1 MTKKTYKN
9 QLKGFREAAQSL
21 KLYRR
26 ADLTDINNGDNLIE
40 KLYVDAL
47 PEEHILQTVI
57 RGNTTFIIGR
67 KGTGKSTIFQRS
79 QFEIRKLK
87 EAVSA
92 YIDIKTIYES
102 SQVDPVLLSKIDEVG
117 SGLPAAKL
125 QELLLHKAFLKDVVE
140 EIKAQLKE
148 RIKISFWQK
157 LKSHFPSSLDGLFKD
172 LDDLVSE
179 AEKIDLTNISG
190 LISKKTK
197 TQKQKKESNE
207 TNFSLQGEL
216 SDEAKI
222 SSELGKVKKSEQEE
236 NDETEFDNL
245 FIRIFNIKELI
256 NKLRSLLHGF
266 GIKTLYIF
274 VDDFSELP
282 ESAMKVVVNTLL
294 APLNNWSDELI
305 KFKVA
310 AYPGRIFYG
319 KIDKTKIDEIYLDLF
334 KLYGIDDVAGMETKA
349 IDFTRRLVIKRLE
362 YYCGSESEI
371 VKSLDTEEIWQHL
384 FYAAMGNPR
393 NLGYILYFLYEAN
406 LIFNKKIG
414 VRAIQEAARKYYEDK
429 IEPYFA
435 MSRFLHESFEE
446 RSSIFSLQEL
456 LEETIEKSRNTRNI
470 DSTVI
475 NSIQGRA
482 PTSHF
487 YVASGLEG
495 LLSTLELNFFLTKYY
510 EMRDRDG
517 KEVTVF
523 ALNYGLCQKHSISF
537 GRPQGKREYRLYY
550 VERIFDYSALLRAF
564 LEVHQ
569 EIVCDECQTKHKLEI
584 LPAIRAFGMLCPV
597 CRKGACQVVNLSRKY
612 ENVLRQIDDS
622 LLLPKY
628 ELGILQTLRL
638 EGRPMVAA
646 EIAEELDCSGQLIGW
661 RARNL
666 GDRGLVERRKEEDSP
681 TRVYEL
687 TNLARAAYFG
697 DSRAQEIEKDR
708 D

>member
-1 MTKKTYKN
+1 MAKKNYDQ

-26 ADLTDINNGDNLIE
+26 ADLNDINNGDNLIE

-47 PEEHILQTVI
+47 PEEHILQTVM

-87 EAVSA
+87 DAVSA
-92 YIDIKTIYES
+92 YVDIKTIYES
-102 SQVDPVLLSKIDEVG
+102 SQVDPLLLNKIDEAG

-140 EIKAQLKE
+140 EIKKQLKD
-148 RIKISFWQK
+148 RIRISFWNR
-157 LKSHFPSSLDGLFKD
+157 LKSHFSSSLDALFQD
-172 LDDLVSE
+172 LDNLLDE
-179 AEKIDLTNISG
+179 ANKIDLTNVSG
-190 LISKKTK
+190 LISKNNKDTK
-197 TQKQKKESNE
+197 NKKESNE
-207 TNFSLQGEL
+207 LNFELNGEL
-216 SDEAKI
+216 SSEPKI
-222 SSELGKVKKSEQEE
+222 NIGLKNNKKNENEE
-236 NDETEFDNL
+236 NNEAEFTNL

-256 NKLRSLLHGF
+256 NKLRALLHGF

-282 ESAMKVVVNTLL
+282 QSAMQVVVNTLL

-310 AYPGRIFYG
+310 AYPGRIYYG
-319 KIDKTKIDEIYLDLF
+319 QIDKTKIDEIYLDLF

-362 YYCGSESEI
+362 YYCGSESEL
-371 VKSLDTEEIWQHL
+371 VKTLDNGEVWQHL

-393 NLGYILYFLYEAN
+393 NLGYMLYFLYEAN
-406 LIFNKKIG
+406 LIFGKKIG

-456 LEETIEKSRNTRNI
+456 LEETIDKARNLRSF
-470 DSTVI
+470 DSSVI
-475 NSIQGRA
+475 SSIQGRA

-537 GRPQGKREYRLYY
+537 GRPQGRREYRLYY

-597 CRKGACQVVNLSRKY
+597 CRKGTCQVVNLSRKY
-612 ENVLRQIDDS
+612 EKVLREIDDS

-638 EGRPMVAA
+638 EDRPMVAA

-687 TNLARAAYFG
+687 TELARAAYFG
-697 DSRAQEIEKDR
+697 DSRIYEVEKGHD
-708 D
+708 